1 MRMYI
6 KLLSTVCLCALV
18 SACSKKEEPSAQE
31 QIPFTFETQTETQ
44 TQGAPETSE
53 FARFDGNLNEN
64 NFKVTVTPAE
74 FGKYVLSLKWD
85 KTIETMQVRVSNGPT
100 MTKRNLYEHTQK
112 VEAGKSLKIHFA
124 VLNGNNETVSV
135 MDVDIETPFD
145 FLVKE
150 PLHLK
155 EDTEWHLGR
164 LHILPGGQ
172 IMTNGARLTIHAD
185 EIHHHQPE
193 FTSVNMD
200 MAKHSVVNLENKDD
214 FSGMYGGHSRITILT
229 KKLLGGFSIFTQTTQ
244 VIYNNNKPN
253 ANWPQII
260 VEAEDI
266 NSGCISI
273 VRLLIH
279 KEESISSWSDIT
291 TNLEKQFRLDR
302 HQRSS
307 QWQK

>member
-18 SACSKKEEPSAQE
+18 SACSKNQEPSAQE
-31 QIPFTFETQTETQ
+31 QSPFPFETQTETQ

-200 MAKHSVVNLENKDD
+200 MAKHSVVNLETAIFNQWHI
-214 FSGMYGGHSRITILT
+214 GAHSEINITT
-229 KKLLGGFSIFTQTTQ
+229 SKLIGGFSIFTQTKST
-244 VIYNNNKPN
+244 VIYSNNGPH
-253 ANWPQII
+253 ATW
-260 VEAEDI
+260 ADI
-266 NSGCISI
+266 SVQVQDHKQGNLSI
-273 VRLLIH
+273 VRNLISEINTT
-279 KEESISSWSDIT
+279 KSIATIS
-291 TNLEKQFRLDR
+291 TNIRNFLFIDKHERPGNE
-302 HQRSS
+302 
-307 QWQK
+307 